1 MNPLSW
7 NCRGLGTPRLV
18 RALHDLVKRYNP
30 EIVFLLETKSKTR
43 RMERIKN
50 RIGFALL
57 WSREIDLEIMSYTK
71 NHIDVVIKETN
82 SDFKWRFNGFYG
94 HPETHKRCESWNLLA
109 FLNSQYHLPWLC
121 LGDFNEILSMDEK
134 FGG

>member
-1 MNPLSW
+1 
-7 NCRGLGTPRLV
+7 
-18 RALHDLVKRYNP
+18 
-30 EIVFLLETKSKTR
+30 
-43 RMERIKN
+43 MERIKN
-50 RIGFALL
+50 RIGFANGLIVPSEGRSGGIALL